1 MDIQAYFQ
9 EASSSPSSWLS
20 KISDLLLAF
29 VVIAIIALMILPLP
43 LILLDILIAL
53 NMALGAMLVLMSIY
67 VSSPLQFSAFPSV
80 LLISTLFRLALSV
93 ATTRMILL
101 HGEAGSIID
110 TFGSLVAGGN
120 VVVGL
125 VVFLIITLVQFL
137 VIAKGAERVAEVGA
151 RFTLDAMPG
160 KQMSIDSDLRS
171 GLIDKTEARRKR
183 HEIELESK
191 LHGSMDGA
199 MKFVKGDA
207 IAGIVIIII
216 NLLGGLS
223 IGVFQLGMDA
233 GSAMSKYSI
242 LTIGDGMVAQ
252 IPALL
257 GAMAAGLIVT
267 RVTDSEQ
274 DKHLGDSIQ
283 KQFASIPRV
292 LLVAGAI
299 CFLLA
304 AVPGFPA
311 LVFISIGLVLGLLGA
326 SLVPALRRRMEM
338 VSQPTFDSVIAKRES
353 ARPYVKE
360 TNSVEVQQAVPLL
373 LDLPSAFSAHNQDQ
387 ELARSL
393 DALLENIQTS
403 IGLSLPKIR
412 FHWHRESVKTWNLS
426 VFEVPITRGEIAD
439 GTTVEDLTVQIRSSL
454 RRNLTMF
461 VGIQETSVLLSQASV
476 EYPDIVKEALRSIP
490 LQNVAHILR
499 NLIEEE
505 VSIRNIRGI
514 LEALVEASQHEKDV
528 LNLTEF
534 ARIALAR
541 QICHHVAPENK
552 LRVVTI
558 TPELEEM
565 LLQAVRASAGS
576 QQLSLDPAVAEKLR
590 NTLVDCIKTQAPAAV
605 IAHLQLRR
613 HLRKFIQP
621 QCFDTPVLS
630 YNELLGHV
638 ELEVLDHVTL
648 AQAQAQAQAQTQT
661 QTQELEIA

>member
-9 EASSSPSSWLS
+9 DTGNSKVSWLS
-20 KISDLLLAF
+20 RVSDLLLAF
-29 VVIAIIALMILPLP
+29 VVIAIIALMIIPLP
-43 LILLDILIAL
+43 VIMLDILVALNIAL
-53 NMALGAMLVLMSIY
+53 GVMLVLMGIY
-67 VSSPLQFSAFPSV
+67 VSSSLQFSAFPSV

-101 HGEAGSIID
+101 HGDAGNIID

-120 VVVGL
+120 IVVGL

-171 GLIDKTEARRKR
+171 GLIDKVEARRKR
-183 HEIELESK
+183 RELEMESK

-216 NLLGGLS
+216 NLLGGLA

-257 GAMAAGLIVT
+257 GAMSAGLIVT
-267 RVTDSEQ
+267 RVTDSEEEQ
-274 DKHLGDSIQ
+274 HLGDSIQ

-292 LLVAGAI
+292 LLVSGAI
-299 CFLLA
+299 CFLLSV
-304 AVPGFPA
+304 VPGFPTS
-311 LVFISIGLVLGLLGA
+311 VFVGLGLVLSILGA
-326 SLVPALRRRMEM
+326 SLVPALRRRMEK
-338 VSQPTFDSVIAKRES
+338 VSQPTFESVMTKRES
-353 ARPYVKE
+353 AHPSIKE
-360 TNSVEVQQAVPLL
+360 TKNVEVQQAVPLL
-373 LDLPSAFSAHNQDQ
+373 LDLPRHFADKGRDQ
-387 ELARSL
+387 LLADELDDVL
-393 DALLENIQTS
+393 DKIQTG
-403 IGLSLPKIR
+403 IGLSLPKIH
-412 FHWHRESVKTWNLS
+412 FHWQRESTQSWNLN
-426 VFEVPITRGEIAD
+426 VFEVPITRGYLTDQSTPSEIALAVSD
-439 GTTVEDLTVQIRSSL
+439 AL

-461 VGIQETSVLLSQASV
+461 VGIQETSILLTQASAD
-476 EYPDIVKEALRSIP
+476 YPDIVKEALRSIP
-490 LQNVAHILR
+490 MQNVASILR
-499 NLIEEE
+499 NLVQEE

-514 LEALVEASQHEKDV
+514 LEALVEASAHEKDV

-541 QICHHVAPENK
+541 QICHQTAPDNK
-552 LRVVTI
+552 LSVISV
-558 TPELEEM
+558 TPELEET
-565 LLQAVRASAGS
+565 LLQAVRSSGGA
-576 QQLSLDPAVAEKLR
+576 QQLSLDPTIAENLR
-590 NTLVDCIKTQAPAAV
+590 MQLVESIQRHKPHAV

-613 HLRKFIQP
+613 HIRTFTAGH
-621 QCFDTPVLS
+621 CFDTPVLS
-630 YNELLGHV
+630 YNELVGHV
-638 ELEVLDHVTL
+638 ELEVLDRVEL
-648 AQAQAQAQAQTQT
+648 QRPP
-661 QTQELEIA
+661 ELEIA